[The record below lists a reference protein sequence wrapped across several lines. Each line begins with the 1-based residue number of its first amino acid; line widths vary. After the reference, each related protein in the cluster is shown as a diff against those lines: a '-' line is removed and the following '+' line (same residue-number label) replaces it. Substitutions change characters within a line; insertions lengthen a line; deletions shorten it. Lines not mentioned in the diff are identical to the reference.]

1 MTSESQAARAAGA
14 AGAAIDRLDYA
25 TVAVAGTG
33 RAPWPLHGSDSA
45 TRMPGRSVVPW
56 HCA

>member
-14 AGAAIDRLDYA
+14 AGAAIDRSDYA
-25 TVAVAGTG
+25 TVAGTG

-45 TRMPGRSVVPW
+45 AGMPGRSVVPW